1 MIQTLLSNRSFYNT
15 YVNTYHTYIH
25 ITILHNHSCST
36 NYHSNTTR
44 NHSYT
49 TSYPYQAFNNPYS
62 GQVRA
67 MTENEV
73 KAQAEK
79 LKELTH
85 KIQTYLESAR
95 RAVMS
100 QWPRMDRNVTEI
112 K

>member
-1 MIQTLLSNRSFYNT
+1 
-15 YVNTYHTYIH
+15 
-25 ITILHNHSCST
+25 
-36 NYHSNTTR
+36 
-44 NHSYT
+44 
-49 TSYPYQAFNNPYS
+49 
-62 GQVRA
+62 

-79 LKELTH
+79 LNELTH

-100 QWPRMDRNVTEI
+100 QWPRIDKNVTEI